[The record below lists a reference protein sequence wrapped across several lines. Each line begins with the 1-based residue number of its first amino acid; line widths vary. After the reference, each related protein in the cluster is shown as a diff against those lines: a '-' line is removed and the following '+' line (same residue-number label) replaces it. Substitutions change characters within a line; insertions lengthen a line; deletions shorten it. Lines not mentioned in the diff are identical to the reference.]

1 MSQYFETPTR
11 AFIASAALAP
21 FTRVT
26 MLSTGKVAAAGSGEI
41 GVGTTETRS
50 FADGDPIDVRVQTAE
65 GTRKVIASGAITVG
79 TVVYAAAS
87 GRVASSGT
95 IGLGTA
101 LEAATANGDIIEILP
116 FNTDPGVVRS
126 ARRRNTIAEVN
137 AGVTL
142 LPAVPGLK
150 YRLVSASAISVGGAA
165 GAVTTVDVL
174 ATQSTSSVKL
184 VAYAQASLTQNT
196 QLNSGASGAAI
207 LAGGASYVQNDANTA
222 ITLGKTGSD
231 VTTATHID
239 TILSYVLES

>member
-11 AFIASAALAP
+11 AFIANAALAP
-21 FTRVT
+21 FTRVSI
-26 MLSTGKVAAAGSGEI
+26 LSTGKVAAAGTGEI

-50 FADGDPIDVRVQTAE
+50 FADGDSINVRLQTAE
-65 GTRKVIASGAITVG
+65 GTRKVIASTAITLG

-95 IGLGTA
+95 IALGTA

-126 ARRRNTIAEVN
+126 ARRRSTIAEVN

-150 YRLVSASAISVGGAA
+150 YRLVSAAAISVGGAA
-165 GAVTTVDVL
+165 GAVTTVDIL
-174 ATQSTSSVKL
+174 ATQTTSVKL

-207 LAGGASYVQNDANTA
+207 LAGGASYVQNDVNTA

-239 TILSYVLES
+239 TILTYVLES